1 MAPKKPTV
9 TAKALQALLAR
20 IGSASSGTK
29 NDLLARV
36 QRDIQRPGLFS
47 IHHDRSAQ
55 HINVKDR
62 KLRIVSIDMGIKNLA
77 FCDAEISY
85 PTADSASLPRSLDA
99 TMEILR
105 WRKIDLIKSGSPVND
120 ESQDDKDAVENAE
133 EDENP
138 YSLTNLSQ
146 TAYRLITDEVLSV
159 HPDIILIEKQR
170 WRSGGGSAVQQWTVR
185 VNTLEA
191 MLWAILEALKK
202 DRNSSTKK
210 PKKGNEKDSY
220 TVFAVDP
227 KRVGQYWLVQHARA
241 LQQRNEDALAFNV
254 SALLKPSNPSTADE
268 ANTSPKKPSR
278 SKAEKSAK
286 IALLRSWLTDTPMST
301 TPSTPASMP
310 HIAFKMS
317 DQAES
322 TRQALLPKPRTVK
335 ATRQSKSKS
344 KSKSKSN
351 PNLKAT
357 ESTDLVR
364 DIPAAD
370 LKKLDDIT
378 DCVLQAAAWVAW
390 EGNRAQLATILERDE
405 GGKIKINSPITEE
418 EILKIFEKME
428 EL

>member
-1 MAPKKPTV
+1 MAPRKPTV
-9 TAKALQALLAR
+9 TTKALQALLTR

-29 NDLLARV
+29 NVLLTRV

-55 HINVKDR
+55 HVNVKDR
-62 KLRIVSIDMGIKNLA
+62 KLRVMSIDMGIKNLA

-85 PTADSASLPRSLDA
+85 LAVDSASLPRRLDA

-105 WRKIDLIKSGSPVND
+105 WRKIDLIESGSPVND
-120 ESQDDKDAVENAE
+120 ESQDDEEAAENAE
-133 EDENP
+133 EGENP

-159 HPDIILIEKQR
+159 RPDVILIEKQR

-202 DRNSSTKK
+202 DRNISTKE
-210 PKKGNEKDSY
+210 PKKGNGKDSY

-241 LQQRNEDALAFNV
+241 LQKSNEDALAFDV
-254 SALLKPSNPSTADE
+254 SALLKQSNPSTADE
-268 ANTSPKKPSR
+268 AKTFPKKPSR

-286 IALLRSWLTDTPMST
+286 IALLRSWLTDTTMST

-310 HIAFKMS
+310 RIAFKMS
-317 DQAES
+317 DEAE
-322 TRQALLPKPRTVK
+322 TIRQALLPKPRTVK
-335 ATRQSKSKS
+335 ATRQSQSKPKSKS
-344 KSKSKSN
+344 
-351 PNLKAT
+351 KAT
-357 ESTDLVR
+357 ESTDLVS
-364 DIPAAD
+364 DIPAVD
-370 LKKLDDIT
+370 IKKLDDIT

-390 EGNRAQLATILERDE
+390 EGNRAQLATILERDGG
-405 GGKIKINSPITEE
+405 GGKTNPPITEE
-418 EILKIFEKME
+418 EILKMMEKIE